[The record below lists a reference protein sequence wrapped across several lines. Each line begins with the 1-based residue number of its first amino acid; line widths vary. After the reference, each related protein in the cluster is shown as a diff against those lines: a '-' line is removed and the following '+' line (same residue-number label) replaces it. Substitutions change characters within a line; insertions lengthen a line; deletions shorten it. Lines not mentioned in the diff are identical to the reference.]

1 MSVAADRKLFLG
13 GRLKRL
19 RRDLALTQTA
29 MAVDLGVSP
38 SYLNHI
44 ERNQR
49 PVSAQLL
56 LRLAETYDVDLRTLG
71 QSAGPASEAELS
83 EAFADPVFQGFA
95 VPRHEIVQ
103 LAEDQPAAADALLR
117 LYRAFADRRARDGS
131 ESGGGPDDSP
141 TDRVREYVQGRRN
154 HFPEL
159 DALGETLAGALM
171 MESPGEPFEIRARA
185 RLQTAHGLGVRTLP
199 AEVMVEWTR
208 RYDPHRKR
216 LLLSETMG
224 PSSRAFGIAFQLA
237 LAEHDA
243 ELSALTEAAGTPD
256 DQTRRLLKVSLTN
269 TLAAAIL
276 MPYAAFQAAAEET
289 GYDLARL
296 QARFGVSFEQAAHR
310 LTTLSRPSAR
320 GVPFF
325 LMRVD
330 QAGNISKRFASGAFP
345 FSRFGGACPRWRL
358 HSAFRTPGRIITQI
372 IETPAKDGKEPQ
384 RWFTL
389 ARTVDRQGH
398 DAFTE
403 GHDLAIGLGCE
414 LKHAHRLMYA
424 RGLDLA
430 APEVTPIGP
439 ACRLCHRHP
448 CAERAAPP
456 IDRALMVDEWAKSVT
471 PYPFAA
477 DENSTRPPGV
487 TPPGARQAQSDRAKA
502 L

>member
-1 MSVAADRKLFLG
+1 MNAVADRKLFLG

-29 MAVDLGVSP
+29 MAGDLGVSP

-56 LRLAETYDVDLRTLG
+56 LRLADTYDVDLRTLG
-71 QSAGPASEAELS
+71 QSAGPASEAELA
-83 EAFADPVFQGFA
+83 EAFADPVFQGLA

-117 LYRAFADRRARDGS
+117 LYRAFADRRARDGV
-131 ESGGGPDDSP
+131 ETGAGDDNP
-141 TDRVREYVQGRRN
+141 ADWVRDYVQSRRN

-159 DALGETLAGALM
+159 DGLGETLAEALGADT
-171 MESPGEPFEIRARA
+171 PGEPFETRVRA
-185 RLQTAHGLGVRTLP
+185 RLHSRHGLSVRTLP

-208 RYDPHRKR
+208 RYDPHRRR
-216 LLLSETMG
+216 LLLSETLG
-224 PSSRAFGIAFQLA
+224 PASRAFAVAFQLA
-237 LAEHDA
+237 LSEHDA
-243 ELSALTEAAGTPD
+243 ELTALADIAAAPD
-256 DQTRRLLKVSLTN
+256 EPTRRLLKVSLTN
-269 TLAAAIL
+269 TLAAAVL
-276 MPYAAFQAAAEET
+276 MPYAPFQQAAEAT
-289 GYDLARL
+289 GYDLGRL
-296 QARFGVSFEQAAHR
+296 QARFGVSYEQAAHR
-310 LTTLSRPSAR
+310 LTTLSRPTAR

-358 HSAFRTPGRIITQI
+358 HSAFRTPGRVITQI
-372 IETPAKDGKEPQ
+372 IETPDGG

-389 ARTVDRQGH
+389 ARTVDRLGH

-403 GHDLAIGLGCE
+403 GQDLAIGLGCE
-414 LKHAHRLMYA
+414 LKHAHRLTYA
-424 RGLDLA
+424 RGLDLT

-456 IDRALMVDEWAKSVT
+456 IDRPLVVDDWAKSVS
-471 PYPFAA
+471 PYPFA
-477 DENSTRPPGV
+477 DI
-487 TPPGARQAQSDRAKA
+487 
-502 L
+502 

>member
-1 MSVAADRKLFLG
+1 MEATADRKLFLG

-29 MAVDLGVSP
+29 MALDLGVSP

-56 LRLAETYDVDLRTLG
+56 LRLADTYDVDLRTFG
-71 QSAGPASEAELS
+71 SSGGPATESELA
-83 EAFADPVFQGFA
+83 EAFADPLFQDLP

-103 LAEDQPAAADALLR
+103 LAEDQPAAADALIR
-117 LYRAFADRRARDGS
+117 LYRAFADRRARDRA
-131 ESGGGPDDSP
+131 EADITGGAGDDSP
-141 TDRVREYVQGRRN
+141 ADWVREYVQARRN

-159 DALGETLAGALM
+159 DALGEALAEAL
-171 MESPGEPFEIRARA
+171 EAETPGESFETRARA
-185 RLQTAHGLGVRTLP
+185 RLLSRRGLNVRTLP

-216 LLLSETMG
+216 LLLSETLG
-224 PSSRAFGIAFQLA
+224 PSSRAFAMAFQLA
-237 LAEHDA
+237 QSEHDP
-243 ELSALTEAAGTPD
+243 ELTALTDAAAPPD
-256 DQTRRLLKVSLTN
+256 EPTRRLLKVSLTN
-269 TLAAAIL
+269 TLAAALL
-276 MPYAAFQAAAEET
+276 MPYPAFQRTAEES
-289 GYDLARL
+289 GYDMARL

-310 LTTLSRPSAR
+310 LTTLSRPTAR

-358 HSAFRTPGRIITQI
+358 HSAFRTPGRVITQI
-372 IETPAKDGKEPQ
+372 IETPDGQ

-414 LKHAHRLMYA
+414 LKHAHRLTYA

-456 IDRALMVDEWAKSVT
+456 VDRPLTVDDWSKSVS
-471 PYPFAA
+471 PYPFSEPA
-477 DENSTRPPGV
+477 
-487 TPPGARQAQSDRAKA
+487 
-502 L
+502 

>member
-1 MSVAADRKLFLG
+1 MEIADRKLFLG

-19 RRDLALTQTA
+19 RRNLALTQTA
-29 MAVDLGVSP
+29 MAADLGVSP

-71 QSAGPASEAELS
+71 QADGPASEAELA
-83 EAFADPVFQGFA
+83 EAFADPVFQGLA

-103 LAEDQPAAADALLR
+103 MAEDQPAAADALLR
-117 LYRAFADRRARDGS
+117 LYRAFVDRRARDEAGS
-131 ESGGGPDDSP
+131 GAGDATPADW
-141 TDRVREYVQGRRN
+141 VREYVQGRRN

-159 DALGETLAGALM
+159 DILGETLAEALDAAA
-171 MESPGEPFEIRARA
+171 PDEPFETRVRA
-185 RLQTAHGLGVRTLP
+185 RLQAVHGLGVRTLP

-216 LLLSETMG
+216 LLLSETLG
-224 PSSRAFGIAFQLA
+224 PSSRAFAVAFQLA

-243 ELSALTEAAGTPD
+243 DLSSLTEAAAPPD
-256 DQTRRLLKVSLTN
+256 EPTRRLLKVSLTN
-269 TLAAAIL
+269 ALAAAVL
-276 MPYAAFQAAAEET
+276 MPYAAFQRAAEET

-310 LTTLSRPSAR
+310 LTTLSRPTAR

-330 QAGNISKRFASGAFP
+330 QAGNISKRYASAAFP

-358 HSAFRTPGRIITQI
+358 HSAFRTPGRIVTQV
-372 IETPAKDGKEPQ
+372 IETPDGQ

-389 ARTVDRQGH
+389 ARTVDRQGQ

-403 GHDLAIGLGCE
+403 GHDLAVGLGCE
-414 LKHAHRLMYA
+414 LKHAHRLIHA

-456 IDRALMVDEWAKSVT
+456 IDRALTADDWSKSVS
-471 PYPFAA
+471 PYPFAP
-477 DENSTRPPGV
+477 S
-487 TPPGARQAQSDRAKA
+487 
-502 L
+502 

>member
-1 MSVAADRKLFLG
+1 MNRATDRKLFLG

-19 RRDLALTQTA
+19 RRELALTQTA

-56 LRLAETYDVDLRTLG
+56 LRLADTYDVDLRALSQQGDTG
-71 QSAGPASEAELS
+71 EAELA
-83 EAFADPVFQGFA
+83 EILADPVFGGLA
-95 VPRHEIVQ
+95 VPRHEILQ
-103 LAEDQPAAADALLR
+103 LVDDAPGATDALVR
-117 LYRAFADRRARDGS
+117 LYRAFADRRTRDRIETGHGGTTAE
-131 ESGGGPDDSP
+131 ESPADW
-141 TDRVREYVQGRRN
+141 VRDHIQSRRN

-159 DALGETLAGALM
+159 DALGETQHDLLFPEGPAARRDGFEVVARTRLADRHTL
-171 MESPGEPFEIRARA
+171 P
-185 RLQTAHGLGVRTLP
+185 VRIMP

-208 RYDPHRKR
+208 RFDPHRRR
-216 LLLSETMG
+216 LLISETLG
-224 PSSRAFGIAFQLA
+224 PASRAFAIAFQLV
-237 LAEHDA
+237 LVEYDT
-243 ELSALTEAAGTPD
+243 ELSALAEAAGAPD
-256 DQTRRLLKVSLTN
+256 DPTRRLLKVSLTN
-269 TLAAAIL
+269 TLAAATL
-276 MPYAAFQAAAEET
+276 MPYTAFQRTAEET

-310 LTTLSRPSAR
+310 LTTLSRPTAR

-330 QAGNISKRFASGAFP
+330 QAGNISKRYASGAFP

-358 HSAFRTPGRIITQI
+358 HSAFRTPGRIVTQI
-372 IETPAKDGKEPQ
+372 IETPDGA

-398 DAFTE
+398 DGFGE
-403 GHDLAIGLGCE
+403 GQDLAIGLGCE
-414 LKHAHRLMYA
+414 LKHAHRLTYA
-424 RGLDLA
+424 HGLDLA
-430 APEVTPIGP
+430 SPEVTPIGP

-456 IDRALMVDEWAKSVT
+456 VDRPLTVDDWSKSVS
-471 PYPFAA
+471 PYPFGEA
-477 DENSTRPPGV
+477 
-487 TPPGARQAQSDRAKA
+487 
-502 L
+502 

>member
-1 MSVAADRKLFLG
+1 MEAVPDRKLFLG

-19 RRDLALTQTA
+19 RRELSLTQTA
-29 MAVDLGVSP
+29 MAADLGVSP

-56 LRLAETYDVDLRTLG
+56 LRLADTYDVDLRTLG
-71 QSAGPASEAELS
+71 QSGGPASEAELT
-83 EAFADPVFQGFA
+83 EAFADPIFQGLA
-95 VPRHEIVQ
+95 VPRHEIIQ

-117 LYRAFADRRARDGS
+117 LYRAFASRRTRDRAETDAL
-131 ESGGGPDDSP
+131 GGQGDDNP
-141 TDRVREYVQGRRN
+141 ADWVREYVQAHRN

-159 DALGETLAGALM
+159 DALGETLSQAMDA
-171 MESPGEPFEIRARA
+171 ETHGEAFETRARA
-185 RLQTAHGLGVRTLP
+185 RLQTRHGLTVRTLP

-216 LLLSETMG
+216 LLLSETLG
-224 PSSRAFGIAFQLA
+224 ASSRAFAVAYQLA

-243 ELSALTEAAGTPD
+243 DLTALADAAAAPD
-256 DQTRRLLKVSLTN
+256 EPTRRLLKVSLTN

-276 MPYAAFQAAAEET
+276 MPYAAFQRTAEDT
-289 GYDLARL
+289 GYDTPRL
-296 QARFGVSFEQAAHR
+296 QARFGVGFEQVAHR
-310 LTTLSRPSAR
+310 LTTLSRPTAR

-358 HSAFRTPGRIITQI
+358 HSAFRTPGKIITQI
-372 IETPAKDGKEPQ
+372 IETPDGG

-414 LKHAHRLMYA
+414 LKHAHRLIHA

-456 IDRALMVDEWAKSVT
+456 VDRPLAVDDWAKSVS
-471 PYPFAA
+471 PYPFSGGEVPA
-477 DENSTRPPGV
+477 
-487 TPPGARQAQSDRAKA
+487 
-502 L
+502 

>member
-1 MSVAADRKLFLG
+1 MEAGDRKLFLG

-19 RRDLALTQTA
+19 RRQLGLTQTG
-29 MAVDLGVSP
+29 MAADLGVSP

-71 QSAGPASEAELS
+71 QTGGPATETELA
-83 EAFADPVFQGFA
+83 EAFADPVFSGL
-95 VPRHEIVQ
+95 VPPRHELVQ
-103 LAEDQPAAADALLR
+103 VAEDAPAVADALLK
-117 LYRAFADRRARDGS
+117 LYRAFADVRTRSALGADGVENGGQATAADWVRD
-131 ESGGGPDDSP
+131 
-141 TDRVREYVQGRRN
+141 YVQARRN

-159 DALGETLAGALM
+159 DALGETLAAGLEV
-171 MESPGEPFEIRARA
+171 ESPGEPFETRARA
-185 RLQTAHGLGVRTLP
+185 RLLRAHGLSVRTLP
-199 AEVMVEWTR
+199 SEVMVEWTR
-208 RYDPHRKR
+208 RFDPHRNR
-216 LLLSETMG
+216 LLLSETLG
-224 PSSRAFGIAFQLA
+224 PASRAFAVAYQLA
-237 LAEHDA
+237 LAEHPA
-243 ELSALTEAAGTPD
+243 ELDALVEAAAPPD
-256 DQTRRLLKVSLTN
+256 EPTRRLLKVSLAN
-269 TLAAAIL
+269 TLAAAVL
-276 MPYAAFQAAAEET
+276 TPYAAFQATAEAT
-289 GYDLARL
+289 GYDLGRL

-330 QAGNISKRFASGAFP
+330 QAGNISKRYASGAFP

-358 HSAFRTPGRIITQI
+358 HSAFRTPGRIVTQI
-372 IETPAKDGKEPQ
+372 IETPDGS

-403 GHDLAIGLGCE
+403 GQDLAIGLGCE
-414 LKHAHRLMYA
+414 LKHAHRLVYA
-424 RGLDLA
+424 RGLDLT

-456 IDRALMVDEWAKSVT
+456 IDRPLAVDDWTKSIS
-471 PYPFAA
+471 PYPFQAA
-477 DENSTRPPGV
+477 PG
-487 TPPGARQAQSDRAKA
+487 
-502 L
+502 

>member
-1 MSVAADRKLFLG
+1 MEPSADRKLFLG

-29 MAVDLGVSP
+29 MAADLGVSP

-56 LRLAETYDVDLRTLG
+56 LRLADTYDVDLRTFG
-71 QSAGPASEAELS
+71 ASGGPATESELA
-83 EAFADPVFQGFA
+83 EAFADPLFQGLA

-117 LYRAFADRRARDGS
+117 LYRAFSDRRARDRA
-131 ESGGGPDDSP
+131 EADISGGAGDASP
-141 TDRVREYVQGRRN
+141 ADWVREYVQGRRN

-159 DALGETLAGALM
+159 DALGEALAEAL
-171 MESPGEPFEIRARA
+171 EAATPGESFETRARA
-185 RLQTAHGLGVRTLP
+185 RLLSRHALTVRTLP

-216 LLLSETMG
+216 LLLSETLG
-224 PSSRAFGIAFQLA
+224 LSSRTFAVAFQLA
-237 LAEHDA
+237 LSEHDA
-243 ELSALTEAAGTPD
+243 ELSALTDAASAPD
-256 DQTRRLLKVSLTN
+256 EPTRRLLKVSLTN

-276 MPYAAFQAAAEET
+276 MPYAAFQQTAEAT

-310 LTTLSRPSAR
+310 LTTLSRATAR

-358 HSAFRTPGRIITQI
+358 HSAFRAPGRIVTQI
-372 IETPAKDGKEPQ
+372 IETPDGQ

-389 ARTVDRQGH
+389 ARTIDRQGH

-403 GHDLAIGLGCE
+403 GQDLAIGLGCE
-414 LKHAHRLMYA
+414 LKHAHRLVYA

-456 IDRALMVDEWAKSVT
+456 VDRPLTVDDWSKSIS

-477 DENSTRPPGV
+477 GGP
-487 TPPGARQAQSDRAKA
+487 A
-502 L
+502 

>member
-1 MSVAADRKLFLG
+1 MEMTADRKLFLG

-29 MAVDLGVSP
+29 MATDLGVSP

-56 LRLAETYDVDLRTLG
+56 LRLADTYDVDLRSLG
-71 QSAGPASEAELS
+71 PSGGPATESELA
-83 EAFADPVFQGFA
+83 EAFADPLFQGLP

-117 LYRAFADRRARDGS
+117 LYRAFSDRRARDRA
-131 ESGGGPDDSP
+131 EADISGAAGDDGPADW
-141 TDRVREYVQGRRN
+141 VREYIQGRRN

-159 DALGETLAGALM
+159 DALGEALAALL
-171 MESPGEPFEIRARA
+171 EAEAPGEPFETAARA
-185 RLQTAHGLGVRTLP
+185 RLLSRHALTVRTLP

-216 LLLSETMG
+216 LLLSETLG
-224 PSSRAFGIAFQLA
+224 PSSRAFAVAFQLA
-237 LAEHDA
+237 LSEHDA
-243 ELSALTEAAGTPD
+243 ELTAMADASAAPD
-256 DQTRRLLKVSLTN
+256 EPARRLLKVSLAN

-276 MPYAAFQAAAEET
+276 MPYTAFQQTAETT

-296 QARFGVSFEQAAHR
+296 QARFGVSYEQAAHR
-310 LTTLSRPSAR
+310 LTTLSRPTAR

-358 HSAFRTPGRIITQI
+358 HSAFRTPGRVVTQI
-372 IETPAKDGKEPQ
+372 IETPDGQ

-398 DAFTE
+398 NAFTE

-414 LKHAHRLMYA
+414 LKHAHRLVYA

-456 IDRALMVDEWAKSVT
+456 VDRPLVVDDWSKSVS
-471 PYPFAA
+471 PWPFS
-477 DENSTRPPGV
+477 EG
-487 TPPGARQAQSDRAKA
+487 
-502 L
+502 

>member
-1 MSVAADRKLFLG
+1 MDTAADRKLFLG

-29 MAVDLGVSP
+29 MAGDLGVSP

-56 LRLAETYDVDLRTLG
+56 LRLADTYDVDLRTLG
-71 QSAGPASEAELS
+71 QSAGPASEAELA
-83 EAFADPVFQGFA
+83 EALADPVFQGLA

-117 LYRAFADRRARDGS
+117 LYRAFADRRTRDAA
-131 ESGGGPDDSP
+131 ETGPGDDSP
-141 TDRVREYVQGRRN
+141 SDRVREYIQSRRN

-159 DALGETLAGALM
+159 DILGETLGGALAADA
-171 MESPGEPFEIRARA
+171 PGEPFETRARA
-185 RLQTAHGLGVRTLP
+185 RLQARHGLSVRTLP

-216 LLLSETMG
+216 LLLSETLG
-224 PSSRAFGIAFQLA
+224 PSSRAFAVAFQLA
-237 LAEHDA
+237 LSAHDA
-243 ELSALTEAAGTPD
+243 ELTALADAAAAPDEA
-256 DQTRRLLKVSLTN
+256 TRCLLKVSLTN

-276 MPYAAFQAAAEET
+276 MPYGPFHQTAEET
-289 GYDLARL
+289 GYDLGRL
-296 QARFGVSFEQAAHR
+296 QARFGVSYEQAAHR
-310 LTTLSRPSAR
+310 LTTLSRPTAR

-358 HSAFRTPGRIITQI
+358 HSAFRTPGRVVTQI
-372 IETPAKDGKEPQ
+372 IETPDGS

-389 ARTVDRQGH
+389 ARTVDRQSH

-414 LKHAHRLMYA
+414 LKYAHRLACA

-456 IDRALMVDEWAKSVT
+456 IDRPLVVDDWAKSVS
-471 PYPFAA
+471 PYPFA
-477 DENSTRPPGV
+477 
-487 TPPGARQAQSDRAKA
+487 GA
-502 L
+502 

>member
-1 MSVAADRKLFLG
+1 MDVVPDRKLFLG

-29 MAVDLGVSP
+29 MAADLGVSP

-56 LRLAETYDVDLRTLG
+56 LRLADTYDVDLRTLG
-71 QSAGPASEAELS
+71 QSGGPASEAELT
-83 EAFADPVFQGFA
+83 EAFADPIFQGLA

-117 LYRAFADRRARDGS
+117 LYRAFADRRTRDRAETGAP
-131 ESGGGPDDSP
+131 GGLGDDSP
-141 TDRVREYVQGRRN
+141 ADWVREYVQARRN

-159 DALGETLAGALM
+159 DALGETLSQAMDADT
-171 MESPGEPFEIRARA
+171 PGESFETRARA
-185 RLQTAHGLGVRTLP
+185 RLQSRHGLTVRTLP

-216 LLLSETMG
+216 LLLSETLG
-224 PSSRAFGIAFQLA
+224 ASSRAFAVAYQLA
-237 LAEHDA
+237 LAEHDP
-243 ELSALTEAAGTPD
+243 ELTALSEAAAAPD
-256 DQTRRLLKVSLTN
+256 ETTRRLVKISLTN

-276 MPYAAFQAAAEET
+276 MPYAAFQRTAEET
-289 GYDLARL
+289 AYDMARL
-296 QARFGVSFEQAAHR
+296 QARFGVGFEQAAHR
-310 LTTLSRPSAR
+310 LTTLSRPTAR

-372 IETPAKDGKEPQ
+372 IETPDGG

-414 LKHAHRLMYA
+414 LKHAHRLIHA

-456 IDRALMVDEWAKSVT
+456 IDRPLAVDDWSKSVS
-471 PYPFAA
+471 PWPFSGQQ
-477 DENSTRPPGV
+477 D
-487 TPPGARQAQSDRAKA
+487 
-502 L
+502 

>member
-1 MSVAADRKLFLG
+1 MEPTVDRKLFLG

-29 MAVDLGVSP
+29 MAADLGVSP

-56 LRLAETYDVDLRTLG
+56 LRLAETYDVDLRAFG
-71 QSAGPASEAELS
+71 PSGGPATEAELA
-83 EAFADPVFQGFA
+83 EAFADPLFQGLP

-117 LYRAFADRRARDGS
+117 LYRAFADRRARDRA
-131 ESGGGPDDSP
+131 EADATGGAGDDSP
-141 TDRVREYVQGRRN
+141 ADWVREHIQGRRN

-159 DALGETLAGALM
+159 DALGETLAAAL
-171 MESPGEPFEIRARA
+171 ETETPGEPFETRARA
-185 RLQTAHGLGVRTLP
+185 RLLSRHGLTVRTLP

-216 LLLSETMG
+216 LLLSETLG
-224 PSSRAFGIAFQLA
+224 PSSRAFAVAFQLA
-237 LAEHDA
+237 LSEHDA
-243 ELSALTEAAGTPD
+243 ELTALADAASAPD
-256 DQTRRLLKVSLTN
+256 EPTRRLLKVSLTN
-269 TLAAAIL
+269 TLAAAVL
-276 MPYAAFQAAAEET
+276 MPYAPFHATAEQT

-310 LTTLSRPSAR
+310 LTTLSRPTAR

-358 HSAFRTPGRIITQI
+358 HSAFRTPGRIVTQI
-372 IETPAKDGKEPQ
+372 IETPDGQ

-414 LKHAHRLMYA
+414 LKHAHRLAYA

-430 APEVTPIGP
+430 TPDVTPIGP

-456 IDRALMVDEWAKSVT
+456 VDRPVTVDDWSKSVS
-471 PYPFAA
+471 PWPFTGPA
-477 DENSTRPPGV
+477 DH
-487 TPPGARQAQSDRAKA
+487 A
-502 L
+502 

>member
-1 MSVAADRKLFLG
+1 MDPVADRKLFLG

-29 MAVDLGVSP
+29 MAADLGVSP

-56 LRLAETYDVDLRTLG
+56 LRLADTYDVDLRTLG
-71 QSAGPASEAELS
+71 QTAGPATEAELA
-83 EAFADPVFQGFA
+83 EAFADPIFQGLA

-103 LAEDQPAAADALLR
+103 LGEDQPAAADALLR
-117 LYRAFADRRARDGS
+117 LYRAFADRRARDGA
-131 ESGGGPDDSP
+131 ETGAGDDSP
-141 TDRVREYVQGRRN
+141 ADWVREYVQSRRN

-159 DALGETLAGALM
+159 DALGETLAEALIA
-171 MESPGEPFEIRARA
+171 EAPGEPFETRVRA
-185 RLQTAHGLGVRTLP
+185 RLHSRHGLTVRTLP

-216 LLLSETMG
+216 LLLSETLG
-224 PSSRAFGIAFQLA
+224 PSSRAFAIAFQLA
-237 LAEHDA
+237 LSEHDA
-243 ELSALTEAAGTPD
+243 ELTALADAASAPD
-256 DQTRRLLKVSLTN
+256 DASRRLLKVSLTN
-269 TLAAAIL
+269 TLAAAVL
-276 MPYAAFQAAAEET
+276 MPYPAFQQTAEET

-296 QARFGVSFEQAAHR
+296 QARFGVSYEQAAHR
-310 LTTLSRPSAR
+310 LTTLSRPTAR

-330 QAGNISKRFASGAFP
+330 QAGNISKRFASDAFP

-358 HSAFRTPGRIITQI
+358 HSAFRTPGKVVTQI
-372 IETPAKDGKEPQ
+372 IETPDGG

-389 ARTVDRQGH
+389 ARTVDRQGQ
-398 DAFTE
+398 DAFSE
-403 GHDLAIGLGCE
+403 GQDLAIGLGCE
-414 LKHAHRLMYA
+414 LKHAHRLIHA

-456 IDRALMVDEWAKSVT
+456 IDRPLVVDDWAKSVS
-471 PYPFAA
+471 PYPFA
-477 DENSTRPPGV
+477 G
-487 TPPGARQAQSDRAKA
+487 G
-502 L
+502 

>member
-1 MSVAADRKLFLG
+1 MDVTADRKLFLG

-29 MAVDLGVSP
+29 MAADLGVSP

-56 LRLAETYDVDLRTLG
+56 LRLADTYDVDLRTLG
-71 QSAGPASEAELS
+71 QSGGPASEAELT
-83 EAFADPVFQGFA
+83 EAFADPIFQGLA

-117 LYRAFADRRARDGS
+117 LYRAFADRRARDGAALD
-131 ESGGGPDDSP
+131 GGDDSP
-141 TDRVREYVQGRRN
+141 ADWVREYIQSRRN

-159 DALGETLAGALM
+159 DTLGEALAEALAADA
-171 MESPGEPFEIRARA
+171 PGEPFETRVRA
-185 RLQTAHGLGVRTLP
+185 RLQAHHGLGVRTLP

-216 LLLSETMG
+216 LLLSETLG
-224 PSSRAFGIAFQLA
+224 PSSRAFAVAFQLA
-237 LAEHDA
+237 LSEHEA
-243 ELSALTEAAGTPD
+243 ELNALADAAAAPD
-256 DQTRRLLKVSLTN
+256 EPTRRLLKVSLTN

-276 MPYAAFQAAAEET
+276 MPYGPFQRTAEET
-289 GYDLARL
+289 GYDLGRL
-296 QARFGVSFEQAAHR
+296 QARFGASYEQTAHR
-310 LTTLSRPSAR
+310 LTTLSRPTAR

-345 FSRFGGACPRWRL
+345 FSRFGGACPRWQL
-358 HSAFRTPGRIITQI
+358 HSAFRTPGRVITQI
-372 IETPAKDGKEPQ
+372 IETHAQEGQAPA

-414 LKHAHRLMYA
+414 LKYAHRLIHA
-424 RGLDLA
+424 RGLDLT

-456 IDRALMVDEWAKSVT
+456 MDRPLVVDDWAKSVS
-471 PYPFAA
+471 PYPFA
-477 DENSTRPPGV
+477 G
-487 TPPGARQAQSDRAKA
+487 G
-502 L
+502 